1 MLISF
6 IHTMLL
12 LGGVVLAGQIQAQQI
27 TEKIKNEQEEVLKE
41 DPRNFAA
48 NYVVGAYYFNQ
59 AIPPHLQTTTMTL
72 TQYLDEGNPLEEEKK
87 KSLRKALPYF
97 ENAYALNK
105 NETRIKDILLKIYQ
119 HLGMLP
125 FARNNTESEKQ
136 LINEALAEKLKAIQF
151 QEIN

>member
-1 MLISF
+1 MSILF
-6 IHTMLL
+6 IRTMLL
-12 LGGVVLAGQIQAQQI
+12 LGMVILAGQIQAQQI

-87 KSLRKALPYF
+87 KSLRKALPYL
-97 ENAYALNK
+97 ENAYALNS
-105 NETRIKDILLKIYQ
+105 NERRIKEILLNVYQ

-125 FARNNTESEKQ
+125 FARNNTEAEKQ
-136 LINEALAEKLKAIQF
+136 LIQEGLEQKLKAIQF